1 MNIIRYSKGFKM
13 QLVREVETGK
23 GSAFAVQ
30 RKYNIKGTDTV
41 LRWVRQYGSG
51 RYGKV
56 IRAEKANEVNEA
68 ARLRSQLRQ
77 AKEALADA
85 HMELALEKAFL
96 EVACEQM
103 GQTTEAFKK
112 KQVGRRR
119 TSSSWKTPGSKYL

>member
-1 MNIIRYSKGFKM
+1 MNTIRYSKAFKM

-23 GSAFAVQ
+23 GSAWAVE
-30 RKYNIKGTDTV
+30 RKYNIKGSQTV

-56 IRAEKANEVNEA
+56 IRVEQADEVNEA
-68 ARLRSQLRQ
+68 TRLRRQLRQ

-96 EVACEQM
+96 TVACEQM
-103 GQTTEAFKK
+103 GQTAEAFKK
-112 KQVGRRR
+112 KQAGRRR
-119 TSSSWKTPGSKYL
+119 TSQSWKTAGSK